1 MRRNFDLIRAI
12 ALKVEESSE
21 SPLGW
26 IELEID
32 GFSDEEVSYHVMLM
46 DEAGILVGQN
56 LSSGELCWRPKRL
69 TWVGHEFVE
78 AARDDKLW
86 KQALTKI
93 GGAVSGV
100 SFQVLVQ
107 VLTSLALG
115 ALGLAA

>member
-1 MRRNFDLIRAI
+1 MRRNFDLIRTI

-26 IELEID
+26 IELEIE
-32 GFSDEEVSYHVMLM
+32 GVSDEELSYHIMLM
-46 DEAGILVGQN
+46 DEAGILIGQD
-56 LSSGELCWRPKRL
+56 LSASELCWRPKRL
-69 TWVGHEFVE
+69 TWAGHEFVE
-78 AARDDKLW
+78 AARDEKVW
-86 KQALTKI
+86 KQALTKV
-93 GGAVSGV
+93 GGTLSGV